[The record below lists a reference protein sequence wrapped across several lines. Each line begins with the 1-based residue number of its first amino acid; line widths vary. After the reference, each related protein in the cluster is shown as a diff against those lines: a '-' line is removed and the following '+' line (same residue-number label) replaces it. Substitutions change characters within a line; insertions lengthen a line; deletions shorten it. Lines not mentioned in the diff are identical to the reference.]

1 LQGVEVARFLLG
13 CPGIRQ
19 PLGILGKLRVLLADD
34 NLERIEAVSQR
45 LREAGV
51 EQIVTLEPGARL
63 VDAVKTA
70 EPDVIIVDMSRPDRD
85 SLESIREI
93 TDHAP
98 RPIVLFVDKDDAG
111 FMEEAIEA
119 GISSYNLLGSSI
131 PDVKPIVQAAV
142 AIFRR
147 HRKLADD
154 LERAETKLQERDVIQ
169 RAKTRLMKEQ
179 HLSEPA
185 AHRLLRRTAM
195 NSGKRIV
202 DIAADLLA
210 ETGKKP

>member
-1 LQGVEVARFLLG
+1 MAV
-13 CPGIRQ
+13 
-19 PLGILGKLRVLLADD
+19 RVLLADD
-34 NLERIEAVSQR
+34 NQERIEAVCQR

-51 EQIVTLEPGARL
+51 EQIVTVEPGARL
-63 VDAVKTA
+63 VDAVKA
-70 EPDVIIVDMSRPDRD
+70 VAPDVIIVDMSRPDRD

-93 TDHAP
+93 SDHAP

-147 HRKLADD
+147 YRKLADN
-154 LERAETKLQERDVIQ
+154 LEKAETKLQERDIIQ
-169 RAKTRLMKEQ
+169 RAKVQLMKEQ

-202 DIAADLLA
+202 DIAMGLLA
-210 ETGKKP
+210 ETSKKS

>member
-1 LQGVEVARFLLG
+1 M
-13 CPGIRQ
+13 
-19 PLGILGKLRVLLADD
+19 RVLLADD
-34 NLERIEAVSQR
+34 NQDRIEAVSRQ
-45 LREAGV
+45 LRAAGV
-51 EQIVTLEPGARL
+51 DEIVTLEPGVRL
-63 VDAVKTA
+63 VDAVRTVA
-70 EPDVIIVDMSRPDRD
+70 PDVIIVDMSRPDRD
-85 SLESIREI
+85 SLEGIREVS
-93 TDHAP
+93 DHAP
-98 RPIVLFVDKDDAG
+98 RPIVLFVDKDDSG

-147 HRKLADD
+147 YRKLADN
-154 LERAETKLQERDVIQ
+154 LQKAETKLHERDIIL
-169 RAKTRLMKEQ
+169 RAKVRLMKDR

-185 AHRLLRRTAM
+185 AHRQLRQTAM

-202 DIAADLLA
+202 DVARELLA

>member
-1 LQGVEVARFLLG
+1 
-13 CPGIRQ
+13 
-19 PLGILGKLRVLLADD
+19 LRVLLADD
-34 NLERIEAVSQR
+34 NRERIDAVSRQ
-45 LREAGV
+45 LRAAGV
-51 EQIVTLEPGARL
+51 DEIVTLAPGTRL
-63 VDAVKTA
+63 VDAVRKVA
-70 EPDVIIVDMSRPDRD
+70 PDVIIVDMSRPDRD
-85 SLESIREI
+85 SLESIREVS
-93 TDHAP
+93 DHAP

-147 HRKLADD
+147 YRKLADN
-154 LERAETKLQERDVIQ
+154 LEKAETKLYERDVIQ
-169 RAKTRLMKEQ
+169 RAKARLMKEQ

-202 DIAADLLA
+202 DIATDVLA